1 MILKYQGTNILP
13 QISLNYCVHDMYAE
27 GRSDTLVVRFNDPKS
42 LWHRWAPA
50 AGDTIELE
58 DGAARTGRMYV
69 SRIQTENGLYTLR
82 AMSMPLSGETIS
94 SKSWEAVR
102 FLQIGRE
109 IADRHDLTFQ
119 TYGCTDQVYS
129 FLSQSHQT
137 DFEFLWERCLLE
149 GCQMLI
155 YDGRLLIYNER
166 HIESQQAAATVA
178 VGVDGVFAYTD
189 DSARSYGASEVS
201 GGVYRGYYQAPGSK
215 TSRVLR
221 PRREIPVTSNAE
233 ATRYAR
239 GLLRSVNKAAIRGSY
254 RQALSPGF
262 AAASLINLKTQ
273 KAGAWNGKV
282 FVSHV
287 RHDYVR
293 NETTIFWRKPLEE
306 Y

>member
-42 LWHRWAPA
+42 LWNRWTPA

-58 DGAARTGRMYV
+58 DGAAKTGRMYV
-69 SRIQTENGLYTLR
+69 TRIQPENGLYTLR
-82 AMSMPLSGETIS
+82 AMSMPLSGETIM

-102 FLQIGRE
+102 FLQLGKE
-109 IADRHDLTFQ
+109 IAGRHGLTFEN
-119 TYGCTDQVYS
+119 YGCPDQVYS
-129 FLSQSHQT
+129 FLTQARQT
-137 DFEFLWERCLLE
+137 DFEFFSERCLLE

-155 YDGRLLIYNER
+155 YDGRLLAYNEQY
-166 HIESQQAAATVA
+166 IESQQAAATVEI
-178 VGVDGVFAYTD
+178 GVDGVFNYVD
-189 DSARSYGASEVS
+189 DSAWSYGSAEVT
-201 GGVYRGYYQAPGSK
+201 GGIYRGIFRAPGLNSA
-215 TSRVLR
+215 RVLR

-239 GLLRSVNKAAIRGSY
+239 GLLRSVNKATIRGSY

-262 AAASLINLKTQ
+262 AAASLINLQTQ

-293 NETTIFWRKPLEE
+293 NETTIFWRRPLEG